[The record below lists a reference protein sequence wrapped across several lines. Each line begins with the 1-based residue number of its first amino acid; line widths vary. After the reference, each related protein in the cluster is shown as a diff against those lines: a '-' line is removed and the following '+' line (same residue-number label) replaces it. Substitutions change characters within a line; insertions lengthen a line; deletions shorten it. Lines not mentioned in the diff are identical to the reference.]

1 MEFNIWEGVYTSFEE
16 VPRIGHGFNQNRWVE
31 AVLQKTLS
39 VKEDHENISSTIPQ
53 FPSYSKSLLPL
64 LTAVVKTKYEKMRI
78 LDFGGGLGIDYLRT
92 INSQTNSETYY
103 YHIVENEIL
112 CDHGNRLFDQDRNI
126 VYHLSILTDCKFDI
140 IYSSSSVQY
149 VEDWKG
155 IITQFSSVSTQYLLL
170 TDLPAGDIPTFAT
183 AQNYYGSKIPSWFF
197 NISEFIEYTASQGFA
212 LQFCSTYKG
221 NILGK
226 YDYLPQDN
234 FPEYY
239 RLGRSCN
246 LLFTK
251 S

>member
-16 VPRIGHGFNQNRWVE
+16 VPRTGRGFNQNRWVE

-39 VKEDHENISSTIPQ
+39 VKEDHENISSAIPQ
-53 FPSYSKSLLPL
+53 FPCYSESLLPL
-64 LTAVVKTKYEKMRI
+64 LVTVVKTERI

-92 INSQTNSETYY
+92 INSQANGETYY
-103 YHIVENEIL
+103 YHIVENEVM
-112 CDHGNRLFDQDRNI
+112 CRHGNRLFDRDRNI
-126 VYHLSILTDCKFDI
+126 FFHLSIPTDCKFDI

-170 TDLPAGDIPTFAT
+170 TDLPAGDVPTFAT
-183 AQNYYGSKIPSWFF
+183 AQNYYDSKIPSWFF
-197 NISEFIEYTASQGFA
+197 NLSEFIEHTVSQGFA
-212 LQFCSTYKG
+212 LQFCSTYKS

-226 YDYLPQDN
+226 YDCFPQDN
-234 FPEYY
+234 FPEDY

-251 S
+251 KPI